1 MCFITLDDDDAYLG
15 LRLMTAVSTNQSHRL
30 VNVFNV
36 IEGHRRLM
44 KKEGNHRIKSYER
57 NLIRHNDDDDDDVV
71 SPTVN
76 CHYDTTVAQ

>member
-44 KKEGNHRIKSYER
+44 KKEGNHRILRKKFNKAQY
-57 NLIRHNDDDDDDVV
+57 DDDVV

-76 CHYDTTVAQ
+76 CHYDTTVA